1 MGGCYTV
8 GMRLFVLLLLF
19 FPAFQVAQDDPS
31 PNFRVRSNF
40 IKVPVTVM
48 DERGKLINTLTKDDF
63 ALIDEGQQRPI
74 ENFLLTQAP
83 VNVALL
89 LDVSGSL
96 EEEIDEIKQAALRFV
111 SAFDRQDHFAVIS
124 FAERVEVLQDW
135 TNRKKKIKKALK
147 KLEPGLRTAL
157 WDALLETT
165 RETIAKVSG
174 RRVIIVL
181 TDGLDNQSLSNYEDA
196 IHGLLRNDVSLYI
209 VSRTRIIKPQVAK
222 SNRVEFLNRVMKNV
236 LEEDANYVD
245 IYFEE
250 KETAMEHLAES
261 TGGRVLF
268 PTRLVELR
276 NSYAQVARE
285 LKNQYLLTFEPPLES
300 DRRFR
305 RIEVV
310 CKRDEGRRIY
320 HRLQYAWTSPQ

>member
-1 MGGCYTV
+1 
-8 GMRLFVLLLLF
+8 MRRLLVLLLLF
-19 FPAFQVAQDDPS
+19 FPLFPLAQDDPS
-31 PNFRVRSNF
+31 PTFRVRSNF

-48 DERGKLINTLTKDDF
+48 DERGKLINNLTRDDF
-63 ALIDEGQQRPI
+63 RVLDEGSQRPI
-74 ENFLLTQAP
+74 ENFLLTEAP

-96 EEEIDEIKQAALRFV
+96 EDEIDEIKVAALRFV
-111 SAFDRQDHFAVIS
+111 SAFGPQDNFALIS
-124 FAERVEVLQDW
+124 FAETVEVLQGW
-135 TNRKKKIKKALK
+135 TNRRKKIKKALK

-165 RETIAKVSG
+165 RETIKMVSG

-181 TDGLDNQSLSNYEDA
+181 TDGLDNQSLSNYEET
-196 IHGLLRNDVSLYI
+196 IHSLLENDVSLYI

-222 SNRVEFLNRVMKNV
+222 SNRVEFLNEVMKKV
-236 LEEDANYVD
+236 LEEDQDYVE

-250 KETAMEHLAES
+250 KETAMQHLAEA

-276 NSYAQVARE
+276 SSYAQVARE
-285 LKNQYLLTFEPPLES
+285 LKNQYLLTFEPPHQS

-305 RIEVV
+305 QIEVECRADV
-310 CKRDEGRRIY
+310 GRIF
-320 HRLQYAWTSPQ
+320 HRRQYAWTSPE